1 MSDHVTLRE
10 IVTNLLYPPRCL
22 LCGTLCG
29 WEELL
34 CESCQ
39 KQQPQAGEFFWEP
52 EVFGCRGILWCAR
65 YEGAFRAGME
75 QLKFEGVR
83 ESLPL
88 FGGMLTEAVRQSGLL
103 PRLTAVTY
111 VPMPPERERHRG
123 YNQSKL
129 LAQYLAGELGLPL
142 REGVPESG
150 DKVTRAEP
158 FSAQWLGLEGMD
170 KGNVDVLIAPWNEMY
185 FNQVESFP
193 ESKFKDM
200 VDASSSAFTELES
213 GNTYSAPPTDGGL
226 SKESYWRK

>member
-142 REGVPESG
+142 REGVLARDG
-150 DKVTRAEP
+150 RAT
-158 FSAQWLGLEGMD
+158 AHAAAGRAARITL
-170 KGNVDVLIAPWNEMY
+170 A
-185 FNQVESFP
+185 
-193 ESKFKDM
+193 
-200 VDASSSAFTELES
+200 
-213 GNTYSAPPTDGGL
+213 
-226 SKESYWRK
+226 KESYRAGERKLPPGEHILLIDDIITTGGNAGKLRRAPAGAGRRKRDCCGGAAYPQAGGQKTRGQ

>member
-88 FGGMLTEAVRQSGLL
+88 FGGMLTEAVRQRQLNTPLRTQALHQEMLIISMPTEQVHTLT
-103 PRLTAVTY
+103 TAVKQ
-111 VPMPPERERHRG
+111 R
-123 YNQSKL
+123 QLSL
-129 LAQYLAGELGLPL
+129 L
-142 REGVPESG
+142 S
-150 DKVTRAEP
+150 VTRQRRLP
-158 FSAQWLGLEGMD
+158 
-170 KGNVDVLIAPWNEMY
+170 
-185 FNQVESFP
+185 
-193 ESKFKDM
+193 
-200 VDASSSAFTELES
+200 
-213 GNTYSAPPTDGGL
+213 
-226 SKESYWRK
+226 

>member
-88 FGGMLTEAVRQSGLL
+88 REGVLARDGRATAHAAAGRAARITLAKESYRAGERKLPPGEHILL
-103 PRLTAVTY
+103 IDDIITTGATLENCAAL
-111 VPMPPERERHRG
+111 
-123 YNQSKL
+123 L
-129 LAQYLAGELGLPL
+129 LAQGAESVTAAAVL
-142 REGVPESG
+142 RTPRPEG
-150 DKVTRAEP
+150 KK
-158 FSAQWLGLEGMD
+158 LEGN
-170 KGNVDVLIAPWNEMY
+170 KG
-185 FNQVESFP
+185 
-193 ESKFKDM
+193 
-200 VDASSSAFTELES
+200 
-213 GNTYSAPPTDGGL
+213 
-226 SKESYWRK
+226 

>member
-88 FGGMLTEAVRQSGLL
+88 FGGMLMEAVRQSGLL

-123 YNQSKL
+123 YNQSRL

-142 REGVPESG
+142 REGVLARDG
-150 DKVTRAEP
+150 RAT
-158 FSAQWLGLEGMD
+158 AHAAAGRAARITL
-170 KGNVDVLIAPWNEMY
+170 A
-185 FNQVESFP
+185 
-193 ESKFKDM
+193 
-200 VDASSSAFTELES
+200 
-213 GNTYSAPPTDGGL
+213 
-226 SKESYWRK
+226 KESYRAGERKLPPGEHILLIDDIITTGATLENCAAASAGAGRRKRDCCGGAAYPPAGGQKTRGQ

>member
-103 PRLTAVTY
+103 PQLTAVTY

-129 LAQYLAGELGLPL
+129 LAEQLAAG
-142 REGVPESG
+142 
-150 DKVTRAEP
+150 RA
-158 FSAQWLGLEGMD
+158 ARITL
-170 KGNVDVLIAPWNEMY
+170 A
-185 FNQVESFP
+185 
-193 ESKFKDM
+193 
-200 VDASSSAFTELES
+200 
-213 GNTYSAPPTDGGL
+213 
-226 SKESYWRK
+226 KESYRAGERKLPPGEHILLIDDIITTGATLENCAALLLAQGAESVTAAAVLRTPRPEGKKLEGNKG

>member
-65 YEGAFRAGME
+65 YEGAFRTGME

-83 ESLPL
+83 ESLSL
-88 FGGMLTEAVRQSGLL
+88 FGGMLTEAVRQS
-103 PRLTAVTY
+103 
-111 VPMPPERERHRG
+111 
-123 YNQSKL
+123 
-129 LAQYLAGELGLPL
+129 
-142 REGVPESG
+142 VPEH
-150 DKVTRAEP
+150 
-158 FSAQWLGLEGMD
+158 
-170 KGNVDVLIAPWNEMY
+170 VDLSLPTMSNCNDYISVHDFVL
-185 FNQVESFP
+185 
-193 ESKFKDM
+193 
-200 VDASSSAFTELES
+200 L
-213 GNTYSAPPTDGGL
+213 
-226 SKESYWRK
+226 

>member
-103 PRLTAVTY
+103 PQLTAVTY

-129 LAQYLAGELGLPL
+129 LAEQLAKELGLPL
-142 REGVPESG
+142 REGVLARDGRATAHAAAGRAARVTLGFYLVVSEEPGQWIRPDEYKTG
-150 DKVTRAEP
+150 DGFPLGWYVGMMAVTGGAL
-158 FSAQWLGLEGMD
+158 AVLGTGGRRRRGDED
-170 KGNVDVLIAPWNEMY
+170 EKGG
-185 FNQVESFP
+185 Q
-193 ESKFKDM
+193 
-200 VDASSSAFTELES
+200 T
-213 GNTYSAPPTDGGL
+213 G
-226 SKESYWRK
+226 R

>member
-103 PRLTAVTY
+103 QRLTAVTY

-142 REGVPESG
+142 REGVLARDG
-150 DKVTRAEP
+150 RAT
-158 FSAQWLGLEGMD
+158 AHAAAGRAARITL
-170 KGNVDVLIAPWNEMY
+170 A
-185 FNQVESFP
+185 
-193 ESKFKDM
+193 
-200 VDASSSAFTELES
+200 
-213 GNTYSAPPTDGGL
+213 
-226 SKESYWRK
+226 KESYRAG